1 MKRLLVLMAAPLL
14 FAAGC
19 SSSSGTPAGS
29 PATGPAATSP
39 SSEPGIGG
47 AGDAPATGTSA
58 ATSTGTSAATSTGT
72 SAATST
78 GTSAATSTGTS
89 AGTGRGGS
97 AGTSRCH
104 TGALTLSLGAGEGA
118 AGTAYVPLVFKN
130 VSGRT
135 CTLFGFP
142 GVSWVAGD
150 DGHQV
155 NVPFARTGAA
165 KSTVTLAAG
174 AVAHAT
180 LATHD
185 VGFYDVAQCKPVSVR
200 GLRVYPPDETK
211 SIFVPLATK
220 ACSVNGVNNGTV
232 APIAKGSGS

>member
-1 MKRLLVLMAAPLL
+1 MTGVMKRLLVLMAAPLL

-39 SSEPGIGG
+39 ASEPGIGG
-47 AGDAPATGTSA
+47 AGDAPSTGTSA

-78 GTSAATSTGTS
+78 GTSAATG
-89 AGTGRGGS
+89 GGGS

-104 TGALTLSLGAGEGA
+104 TGALALSLGAGEGA

>member
-39 SSEPGIGG
+39 ASEPGIGG
-47 AGDAPATGTSA
+47 AGDAPSTGTGA
-58 ATSTGTSAATSTGT
+58 ATSTGTSAATG
-72 SAATST
+72 
-78 GTSAATSTGTS
+78 G
-89 AGTGRGGS
+89 GGS

-104 TGALTLSLGAGEGA
+104 TGALALSLGAGEGA